1 MVFTAI
7 NSVRF
12 RPGVQAL
19 FWVALVAIGVCGRL
33 WQPAYNVTPLAAIS
47 LLAGSLFAGTAR
59 GTLLAAATPLAAVL
73 LSNLVLPAYG
83 SPVMAIVIYAALAWP
98 VVLGGLI
105 RRQGWLA
112 VCGGSLAAS
121 LVFYLTTNFAHW
133 ALSHDY
139 PHTLAGLGA
148 CYVAALP
155 FYRWMPVGDLAWSLT
170 LFAGLAAVV
179 KVDWLLLSGRAA
191 PVASHGSD
199 ADRLT
204 DDRSDRQ

>member
-1 MVFTAI
+1 MVSTAV

-12 RPGVQAL
+12 RPGIQAFL
-19 FWVALVAIGVCGRL
+19 WVTLVAIGVCGRL
-33 WQPAYNVTPLAAIS
+33 WQPAYNVTPLVAIS
-47 LLAGSLFAGTAR
+47 LVAGSLFAGTTR

-83 SPVMAIVIYAALAWP
+83 SPMMAVVVYAALAWP

-105 RRQGWLA
+105 RKQGWLA

-121 LVFYLTTNFAHW
+121 LVFYITTNFAHW
-133 ALSHDY
+133 ALSSDY

-148 CYVAALP
+148 CYIAALP
-155 FYRWMPVGDLAWSLT
+155 FYRWMPVGDLVWSIS
-170 LFAGLAAVV
+170 LFFVLATVA
-179 KVDWLLLSGRAA
+179 KFDWLLLSGRPR
-191 PVASHGSD
+191 PVTGHGSD